1 MVGDD
6 HRPTELCRLVT
17 GLLAD
22 AAYGASS
29 LDNARMM
36 LRLSLLEPG
45 LLLHN
50 SSC

>member
-6 HRPTELCRLVT
+6 HRPIELCHLVT

-22 AAYGASS
+22 AAYGAFS
-29 LDNARMM
+29 LGNARTM

-45 LLLHN
+45 PLLHN
-50 SSC
+50 IFC